1 MTPAIGLYRA
11 GFLLTLDDTAIGL
24 YEAGFPLTLD
34 DTAVGPYGQGLA
46 HTAGTLL
53 DCGTL
58 LALLV
63 QLLS

>member
-1 MTPAIGLYRA
+1 MTPAIGLYK
-11 GFLLTLDDTAIGL
+11 
-24 YEAGFPLTLD
+24 AGFPLTLD
-34 DTAVGPYGQGLA
+34 VTAIGLYGAGFPLTLDVTAVGPYGQGLA

-63 QLLS
+63 NSLP